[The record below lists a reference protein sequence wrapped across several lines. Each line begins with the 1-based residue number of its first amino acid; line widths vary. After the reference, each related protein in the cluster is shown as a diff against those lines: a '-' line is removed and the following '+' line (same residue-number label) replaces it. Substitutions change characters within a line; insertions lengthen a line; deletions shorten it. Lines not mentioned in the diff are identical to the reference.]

1 MAREFLGRGWS
12 FPIATDGDGRVVE
25 SSEEEKVREAI
36 EMILRTA
43 PGERMMRPDFGC
55 GIHDLVFD
63 TMSDEMIGRV
73 QSEVADALGKW
84 EPRIAVLGV
93 TSQQDPDER
102 TRLLVEIDY
111 RIRSTN
117 SRFNLVF
124 PFYVQ

>member
-1 MAREFLGRGWS
+1 MAREFLGGGWS
-12 FPIATDGDGRVVE
+12 FPITAGADGRIVE
-25 SSEEEKVREAI
+25 AREEDKVRQAI
-36 EMILRTA
+36 ETILRTA
-43 PGERMMRPDFGC
+43 RGERVMRPDFGC

-63 TMSDEMIGRV
+63 SLSDEMIGRV
-73 QSEVADALGKW
+73 QAEVAEALGRW
-84 EPRIAVLGV
+84 EPRITVLGV
-93 TSQQDPDER
+93 VAQQDPDER

>member
-1 MAREFLGRGWS
+1 MAREFLGRGWR
-12 FPIATDGDGRVVE
+12 FPIGVDDDGRIGE
-25 SSEEEKVREAI
+25 ASEEDKVRQAI
-36 EMILRTA
+36 ETILRTSR
-43 PGERMMRPDFGC
+43 GERVMRPDFGC

-63 TMSDEMIGRV
+63 ALSDEMLGRV
-73 QSEVADALGKW
+73 QAEVSDALGKW
-84 EPRIAVLGV
+84 EPRITVLGV
-93 TSQQDPDER
+93 VAQQDPQER

>member
-1 MAREFLGRGWS
+1 MGRELLGNGWR
-12 FPIATDGDGRVVE
+12 FPLEVDRDGQLLEAGDE
-25 SSEEEKVREAI
+25 QKVRQAI

-43 PGERMMRPDFGC
+43 PGERPMRPDFGC

-63 TMSDEMIGRV
+63 TVGGDVIGKIV
-73 QSEVADALGKW
+73 GSVTGALQTW
-84 EPRIAVLGV
+84 EPRIDVLGV
-93 TSQQDPDER
+93 TAAEDAADP
-102 TRLLVEIDY
+102 TRLLIEIDY